1 MIGPSAKSIARDYLT
16 AVVECE
22 NPQEAVDLLAIAC
35 RRSSA
40 VECASVEDAL
50 AFFSIVE
57 SALWGIRGGL
67 AGLVVSPDADEFAVI
82 QEIADTT
89 AELQSRALRYL
100 ASTKSPIRHQPI
112 EYFFPAGT
120 NGIQNRKGA

>member
-1 MIGPSAKSIARDYLT
+1 MIAPSVKSIARDYLS
-16 AVVECE
+16 AVVDCE
-22 NPQEAVDLLAIAC
+22 SPREAVDLLAIAC
-35 RRSSA
+35 RRS
-40 VECASVEDAL
+40 VEIECGSVEDAL

-67 AGLVVSPDADEFAVI
+67 AGLVVSPDAEEFAVI

-89 AELQSRALRYL
+89 AEMQSRALRYL
-100 ASTKSPIRHQPI
+100 ASTKSPIRHQPV

-120 NGIQNRKGA
+120 NDIQDRKGV